1 MEKLTIQDLRDRG
14 WIVYE
19 YMRGSHAYG
28 LAIEGQS
35 DIDIGGV
42 FVIPQSYLM
51 GLRSNYIEQVADEK
65 NDTVFYE
72 FGRWIELLLK
82 SNPSALESLF
92 IPKQCIIGEP
102 HPMIQYIIDN
112 RDSFLSKEC
121 IKTTCGYAA
130 SQIYKARGLNKKIVN
145 PITERKNILDFCYVP
160 YNNGS
165 IPFNKFLEIHGLIQD
180 FCGLSS
186 IPNMRD
192 LYHVFYDWESHRQKL
207 DNENASKEDK
217 INFIDTAVKL
227 GQILEPLNYI
237 WGYNN
242 ALPNIICDRYKG
254 ICNPND
260 YSKSNEVRLSSIP
273 KGAIPICQMSYNKD
287 GYSCHCVDYKNYKDW
302 EKNRNPIR
310 YESNLNQNYDSKNLS
325 HCMRLIRMGKELA
338 NGEGFNVYRT
348 NDRDYLLDIRNHK
361 FEYDEIIKQ
370 ADKEK
375 LELDEALKTCTLP
388 DKIDSETINEL
399 LIRARKF
406 YYCKGRQ

>member
-1 MEKLTIQDLRDRG
+1 
-14 WIVYE
+14 
-19 YMRGSHAYG
+19 
-28 LAIEGQS
+28 
-35 DIDIGGV
+35 
-42 FVIPQSYLM
+42 
-51 GLRSNYIEQVADEK
+51 
-65 NDTVFYE
+65 
-72 FGRWIELLLK
+72 
-82 SNPSALESLF
+82 
-92 IPKQCIIGEP
+92 
-102 HPMIQYIIDN
+102 MIQYIIDN

-145 PITERKNILDFCYVP
+145 PIIERKNILDFCYVP

-192 LYHVFYDWESHRQKL
+192 LYHVFYDWESHKQKL
-207 DNENASKEDK
+207 ENENASDKTK
-217 INFIDTAVKL
+217 INFINTAVKL

-237 WGYNN
+237 WAYDN
-242 ALPNIICDRYKG
+242 ALPTICDRYKG

-287 GYSCHCVDYKNYKDW
+287 GYSCHCIDYKNYKDW

-338 NGEGFNVYRT
+338 LGQGFNVERT
-348 NDRDYLLDIRNHK
+348 HDRDYLLLIKNHGV
-361 FEYDEIIKQ
+361 EYEEIIAQAVKEQEEMDEAAENSLLPDTLNVDEINK
-370 ADKEK
+370 
-375 LELDEALKTCTLP
+375 
-388 DKIDSETINEL
+388 L
-399 LIRARKF
+399 LIEARTMF
-406 YYCKGRQ
+406 YN

>member
-28 LAIEGQS
+28 LAIEGKS
-35 DIDIGGV
+35 DIDVGGV
-42 FVIPQSYLM
+42 FVLPQSYLM

-102 HPMIQYIIDN
+102 DPMVQYIIDN
-112 RDSFLSKEC
+112 RDMFLSKEC

-145 PITERKNILDFCYVP
+145 PITERKGVLDFCYVP
-160 YNNGS
+160 YYNGS
-165 IPFNKFLEIHGLIQD
+165 TPFMKFLERYGLKQE

-192 LYHVFYDWESHRQKL
+192 LYHVFYDWGAHKQMLEDNNVNNAEKEILKESATKL
-207 DNENASKEDK
+207 NVYE
-217 INFIDTAVKL
+217 
-227 GQILEPLNYI
+227 NYI
-237 WGYNN
+237 KAVPIN
-242 ALPNIICDRYKG
+242 YKG

-273 KGAIPICQMSYNKD
+273 KEEKPICQMSYNKD
-287 GYSCHCVDYKNYKDW
+287 GYSCHCVDYKAYKDW
-302 EKNRNPIR
+302 EKNRNPVR

-325 HCMRLIRMGKELA
+325 HCMRLIRMGKEIA

-348 NDRDYLLDIRNHK
+348 HDREYLLDIRNHK
-361 FEYDEIIKQ
+361 FEYDVIIEQ
-370 ADKEK
+370 ANKEK
-375 LELDEALKTCTLP
+375 AELDEALEKCTLP
-388 DKIDSETINEL
+388 DKIDSEKINDL
-399 LIRARKF
+399 LIRARNF
-406 YYCKGRQ
+406 YYCTSTQ